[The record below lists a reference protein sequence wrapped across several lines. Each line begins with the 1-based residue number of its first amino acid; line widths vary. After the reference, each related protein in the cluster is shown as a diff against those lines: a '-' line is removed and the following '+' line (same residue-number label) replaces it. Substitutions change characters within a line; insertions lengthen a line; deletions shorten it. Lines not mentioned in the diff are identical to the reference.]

1 MIWFDITHLFANF
14 FSTLNYM
21 RTYLTLL
28 LDTRRAKKDGS
39 FPIIFRLTH
48 LRKTTSIST
57 GYSILEKFWDTK
69 KCAIKKT
76 YTKVESIARLNT
88 LLLKEEARANDI
100 INQLYDKGKLN
111 YLSITQV
118 KNRITRNSTYDSFC
132 KFGEALAEDL
142 KAAHRYGTARSYTGI
157 VSILRT
163 FTKGK
168 DLKFNEL
175 NYDLIKRFER
185 YHFAKGKQRKQS
197 IFLFKSSKG
206 YLQQRDQSWFN

>member
-1 MIWFDITHLFANF
+1 
-14 FSTLNYM
+14 M

-57 GYSILEKFWDTK
+57 GYSILEKYWDSQ

-88 LLLKEEARANDI
+88 LLLKEEAKANDI
-100 INQLYDKGKLN
+100 INRLYDSRKLN

-118 KNRITRNSTYDSFC
+118 KSRITKTATMFPSI
-132 KFGEALAEDL
+132 DL
-142 KAAHRYGTARSYTGI
+142 ES
-157 VSILRT
+157 L
-163 FTKGK
+163 
-168 DLKFNEL
+168 
-175 NYDLIKRFER
+175 
-185 YHFAKGKQRKQS
+185 
-197 IFLFKSSKG
+197 
-206 YLQQRDQSWFN
+206 